1 MQFVFLVRCDGAFEQ
16 TLCASRVVF
25 EHGQPCEQVI
35 APSLG
40 EWDVTLRK
48 FLTPSHEVLLL
59 FARYAA
65 TLLGLRECESA
76 ECELRILSNGLDV
89 LAEHGAFKTLEC
101 FEVGRDGTCVLFV
114 KRNVCFATRDKEVIE
129 LLIVCGGRTN
139 CVNAVDHRPC
149 CCGGVI

>member
-48 FLTPSHEVLLL
+48 FLTPSHEVLLV

-76 ECELRILSNGLDV
+76 GGELRILSDGLDAW
-89 LAEHGAFKTLEC
+89 AEQGAFKTLDC
-101 FEVGRDGTCVLFV
+101 VEVGRGGTCVLFV
-114 KRNVCFATRDKEVIE
+114 KRTVCFATCD
-129 LLIVCGGRTN
+129 T
-139 CVNAVDHRPC
+139 AVMERLSVA
-149 CCGGVI
+149 G